1 MLIKR
6 HYYSAALA
14 IHTAGKCKSYRYSKL
29 YAEK

>member
-14 IHTAGKCKSYRYSKL
+14 IHNGKCKSYRYSKL